1 MLDNGTIAL
10 VSGANRGLG
19 KCFVES
25 LLGAGAQKVYA
36 CARTPAEL
44 PFNDVRVVPLQLD
57 VTQSA
62 DIIAATKLAPDVT
75 LLINNAG
82 INHLSRALSP
92 QDADAARAEMEVN
105 YFGTLAMCRA
115 FAPILTNNA
124 TTHPCA
130 IVNVLSILARV
141 ALPAMGSLCA
151 SKAAALRMTEAIR
164 AELAAHSVRV
174 IGILPGAIDT
184 DMSRDF
190 PPPKLAVSE
199 VVEATFA
206 ALRTAGVG
214 VAGVAG
220 PATSGSDEIY
230 IGAMAQ
236 GVAAALAQDRA
247 AVQSQFAQY
256 L

>member
-1 MLDNGTIAL
+1 MLDNGTVAL

-19 KCFVES
+19 RYFVEA
-25 LLGAGAQKVYA
+25 LLAAGAKKVYA

-44 PFNDVRVVPLQLD
+44 PFDDVRVVRFQLD
-57 VTQSA
+57 VTQAS
-62 DIIAATKLAPDVT
+62 DVLAAARLAPDVT

-82 INHLSRALSP
+82 INHLSRALYA
-92 QDADAARAEMEVN
+92 QNADAARAEMEVN

-115 FAPILTNNA
+115 FAPILTTNA
-124 TTHPCA
+124 ATHLCA
-130 IVNVLSILARV
+130 IVNVISILARV

-151 SKAAALRMTEAIR
+151 SKAAALRMTESMR
-164 AELAAHSVRV
+164 AELAAHAVRV

-206 ALRTAGVG
+206 ALRKASG
-214 VAGVAG
+214 VA
-220 PATSGSDEIY
+220 ATATPQSDDIY
-230 IGAMAQ
+230 VGAVAQ